1 MKFRA
6 LLLFI
11 VMVVA
16 VNLPWSAEAFAREE
30 VPKTVVPW
38 STFLKDGTVIE
49 GELVIP
55 KQQRTI
61 TPDEICTVRQRWT
74 RELPACPRKEGWK
87 PTQPQLL
94 EILDDHERWLA
105 RSIETDATIPGRAV
119 LCLADLQ
126 NADLR
131 SANLQGAV
139 LWSSNLQGADLS
151 GANLQEADLLGAN
164 LQKAKLVH
172 VNLQEADLF
181 SANLQEANLF
191 RANLQKA
198 GLWFASLK
206 NADLRFANLQEAELV
221 RANLQE
227 ADLSNTNMQ
236 KAELMAA
243 CLRKAD
249 LRSAN
254 LPEAGLFGAILQE
267 AELGEANLQDADLL
281 GANLQKAN
289 LKDANLQKA
298 DIRYANLQKADLDG
312 ADVAGARLADA
323 TVAGA
328 IYAPASPSPDGYL
341 ERVKGL
347 ADVILPYDEY
357 SRITAVSGMVQ
368 LRKLLHEAG
377 LREGEREATYA
388 IEHHKA
394 LHARVH
400 GTAFQRFGG
409 WLQLIFFEWTTGW
422 GLYPSRALVI
432 ALVVMFLLG
441 FVVYPAPIA
450 AAPSHASPKHGIF
463 QVWTAEEYG
472 SPEGRVST
480 VDEVE
485 IKRLSGK
492 VPKAFLWGMW
502 FSVLSAF
509 HIGWRDLNV
518 GTWLSRLQPFPFALR
533 ARGWVRIVSGF
544 QSLISVYLVAMWVLT
559 YFGRPFQ

>member
-1 MKFRA
+1 MEPQGGGESMKFRA

-151 GANLQEADLLGAN
+151 GANLQE
-164 LQKAKLVH
+164 
-172 VNLQEADLF
+172 
-181 SANLQEANLF
+181 
-191 RANLQKA
+191 
-198 GLWFASLK
+198 
-206 NADLRFANLQEAELV
+206 
-221 RANLQE
+221 
-227 ADLSNTNMQ
+227 
-236 KAELMAA
+236 
-243 CLRKAD
+243 
-249 LRSAN
+249 
-254 LPEAGLFGAILQE
+254 
-267 AELGEANLQDADLL
+267 ADLL